1 MSGRRFIYAG
11 DYNNSTQNIKVIYLI
26 CFNELA
32 LKNRVMNM
40 HFNPLPK
47 LIRPFTRGGGGFF
60 IDSDPPAFIGL
71 MHGIL

>member
-1 MSGRRFIYAG
+1 MSGRRFINTG

-32 LKNRVMNM
+32 LKNWVMNM

-47 LIRPFTRGGGGFF
+47 L
-60 IDSDPPAFIGL
+60 
-71 MHGIL
+71 